1 MSPILELSAVSKT
14 YGRAHERHTVLRDVN
29 LTVQEGD
36 FVSII
41 GYSGS
46 GKSSL
51 INLVAGL
58 LKPSTGSALMDGKPI
73 EGPGPERGIVF
84 QNYSL
89 LPWLTVTEN
98 VRLAVDQLFPNLS
111 ESERAEHA
119 AKYVDM
125 VKLTPA
131 SGKYPK
137 ELSGGM
143 RQRVSVARTL
153 AANPRILLLD
163 EPLSALDALTRA
175 TLQDEIVDIWQKNRT
190 TVIWITNDPDEA
202 ILVADRVIPLLPGAE
217 RSHPRRRDPRRHPPP
232 ARPQG
237 SPQNRRLQG
246 PQAPARQHPARCE
259 KEQHPHH
266 RQETRRPRH
275 PAGRPRPQAHLHPLQ
290 PPRTPPPLPARP
302 RGNESRGVTG
312 TMERR
317 NVSTDAHGKP
327 MRRGDH
333 FPWSPSWT
341 WANTFRPSM
350 RTCPPLS
357 VKTEPLPAGAH
368 VDHGVG
374 IWSCLISV
382 RALRV
387 G

>member
-1 MSPILELSAVSKT
+1 MSPILELSGVSKT
-14 YGRAHERHTVLRDVN
+14 YGRAHELHTVLRDVN
-29 LTVQEGD
+29 LTVAEGD

-58 LKPSTGSALMDGKPI
+58 LKPTTGTALMDGKPI
-73 EGPGPERGIVF
+73 DGPGPERGIVF

-89 LPWLTVTEN
+89 LPWLTVSEN

-111 ESERAEHA
+111 ESERAAHA

-202 ILVADRVIPLLPGAE
+202 ILVADRVIPLLPGASGATLGVE
-217 RSHPRRRDPRRHPPP
+217 ISVAIPRPRDRKEVLKTAAFKDLKLQLVNTLLGAKKDSTPTMVKKLAVPDILPEDLAHKRQSTLFHRPEPRRRSQL
-232 ARPQG
+232 AR
-237 SPQNRRLQG
+237 
-246 PQAPARQHPARCE
+246 E
-259 KEQHPHH
+259 EMKVE
-266 RQETRRPRH
+266 
-275 PAGRPRPQAHLHPLQ
+275 
-290 PPRTPPPLPARP
+290 
-302 RGNESRGVTG
+302 V
-312 TMERR
+312 
-317 NVSTDAHGKP
+317 
-327 MRRGDH
+327 
-333 FPWSPSWT
+333 
-341 WANTFRPSM
+341 
-350 RTCPPLS
+350 
-357 VKTEPLPAGAH
+357 
-368 VDHGVG
+368 
-374 IWSCLISV
+374 
-382 RALRV
+382 
-387 G
+387 

>member
-1 MSPILELSAVSKT
+1 MRPILELNAVSKT
-14 YGRAHERHTVLRDVN
+14 YGRAHELHTVLRDVN

-58 LKPSTGSALMDGKPI
+58 LKPTTGSALMDGKPI
-73 EGPGPERGIVF
+73 DGPGPERGIVF

-98 VRLAVDQLFPNLS
+98 VRLAVDQLFPDLS
-111 ESERAEHA
+111 EKERAEHA

-175 TLQDEIVDIWQKNRT
+175 TLQDEIADIWEKNRT

-202 ILVADRVIPLLPGAE
+202 LLVADRVIPLLPGREGATLGTE
-217 RSHPRRRDPRRHPPP
+217 INIAIPRPRLRKEVLHTAGFKDLKLQLVNTLLDAKRASIPTLTRKISAPDILPEDLGLKRNHSLFNRPGPRRRSQL
-232 ARPQG
+232 AREELKIEA
-237 SPQNRRLQG
+237 S
-246 PQAPARQHPARCE
+246 
-259 KEQHPHH
+259 
-266 RQETRRPRH
+266 
-275 PAGRPRPQAHLHPLQ
+275 
-290 PPRTPPPLPARP
+290 
-302 RGNESRGVTG
+302 
-312 TMERR
+312 
-317 NVSTDAHGKP
+317 
-327 MRRGDH
+327 
-333 FPWSPSWT
+333 
-341 WANTFRPSM
+341 
-350 RTCPPLS
+350 
-357 VKTEPLPAGAH
+357 
-368 VDHGVG
+368 
-374 IWSCLISV
+374 
-382 RALRV
+382 
-387 G
+387 